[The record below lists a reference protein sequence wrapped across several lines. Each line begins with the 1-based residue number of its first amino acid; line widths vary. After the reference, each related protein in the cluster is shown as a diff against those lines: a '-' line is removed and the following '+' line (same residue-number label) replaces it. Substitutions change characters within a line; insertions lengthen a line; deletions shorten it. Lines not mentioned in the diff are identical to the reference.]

1 MHPDDEF
8 LKAMEGD
15 PHVRPLRRGG
25 AERVSARPP
34 VPAPAAPGPPPPP
47 APPSLSTRLLDA
59 EGARERAEAERA
71 VALAEARRL
80 HERVTTLEAQAREAV
95 AARQSLE
102 ALLAEAHE
110 GRRTLD
116 ADRRSLLDQI
126 GRLHQQLTDT
136 RAARDRASAV
146 ARQVTPVPDILASL
160 ALPSPDARF
169 REALSHL
176 EPSRADKAVRHLYT
190 DQPDELRHLLTDKV
204 AWVCAGCRSSAT
216 PETVIDVPPDDC
228 DLCGG
233 SSIAA
238 AARRFTDACR
248 RANCRRV
255 LIVGG
260 SPRYH
265 AQLTSAL
272 QAEGLELTLVEGNRK
287 LPAAR
292 AREFCD
298 RAHRGFIWGPTVL
311 DHAVSGLFQAP
322 HIQTVHVRGIARFLD
337 EAARQLDHE
346 AANG

>member
-15 PHVRPLRRGG
+15 PRVRRLRRGG
-25 AERVSARPP
+25 PERVSARPP
-34 VPAPAAPGPPPPP
+34 APVPDAAGPPPPP
-47 APPSLSTRLLDA
+47 APPSLSTRLFNA
-59 EGARERAEAERA
+59 EGAREQAEAERA
-71 VALAEARRL
+71 AALAEARSL
-80 HERVTTLEAQAREAV
+80 HERVTTLEAQAREA
-95 AARQSLE
+95 ASARESLE
-102 ALLAEAHE
+102 ALLGEAQE
-110 GRRTLD
+110 ARRTLD
-116 ADRRSLLDQI
+116 VDRRALLDQI

-136 RAARDRASAV
+136 RAALERASAA
-146 ARQVTPVPDILASL
+146 ARQVTPIPDVLASL

-169 REALSHL
+169 REALAHL
-176 EPSRADKAVRHLYT
+176 DPSRADKTVRHLYT
-190 DQPDELRHLLTDKV
+190 SQPDELRHLLTDKV
-204 AWVCAGCRSSAT
+204 AWVCAGCRSSASA
-216 PETVIDVPPDDC
+216 ETIMEVSPDDC

-272 QAEGLELTLVEGNRK
+272 QVEGLELTLVEGNRK

-292 AREFCD
+292 AREYCD

-337 EAARQLDHE
+337 EAARQLDHG
-346 AANG
+346 AAAG